1 LLGNPPAEVRT
12 WLNGLQKNVDG
23 PLSTADVSNIY
34 IGLENLLRK
43 SQGAH
48 GVHYSK
54 LEQIKTALDQSLAAV
69 DHPAARLMIG
79 AREFFHSGLKEF
91 ETSIY
96 QKMVGKVDR
105 NIFAIGKVKGG
116 TMTADELMDTT
127 AKINTATGVR
137 DLRAAAGDDT
147 VRHVARARIDDAWFK
162 ATSKEPGTF
171 FVGEKFQFDP
181 KKFNEALGLNNPN
194 SPKYNA
200 VREMLRGTDVS
211 IADIEKLGMVAKLVT
226 NAPIADASTF
236 MARSAVLRG
245 GEGVAAAIRST
256 MTVGAIGKTASEV
269 GLPAAFAG
277 IAMTRW
283 GLGHMMKPG
292 LIKMMTTAM
301 DPSSSR
307 EAAAV
312 AVIQMTR
319 HYPSLFNE

>member
-1 LLGNPPAEVRT
+1 
-12 WLNGLQKNVDG
+12 
-23 PLSTADVSNIY
+23 
-34 IGLENLLRK
+34 
-43 SQGAH
+43 
-48 GVHYSK
+48 
-54 LEQIKTALDQSLAAV
+54 
-69 DHPAARLMIG
+69 
-79 AREFFHSGLKEF
+79 
-91 ETSIY
+91 
-96 QKMVGKVDR
+96 
-105 NIFAIGKVKGG
+105 
-116 TMTADELMDTT
+116 
-127 AKINTATGVR
+127 
-137 DLRAAAGDDT
+137 
-147 VRHVARARIDDAWFK
+147 
-162 ATSKEPGTF
+162 
-171 FVGEKFQFDP
+171 
-181 KKFNEALGLNNPN
+181 
-194 SPKYNA
+194 
-200 VREMLRGTDVS
+200 
-211 IADIEKLGMVAKLVT
+211 MVAKLVT